1 VLELEY
7 FKIIVTISLAVLGW
21 LVAHYFT
28 AKRDVSN
35 KRRELKLQY
44 LIGAYQVLTNEISH
58 RDPSP
63 ERSFKLENILSDIQ
77 LYGSE
82 KQVNLANQLATDVA
96 AGIGFKLKP
105 LIESLRDD
113 LRKELHLS
121 KISSNIKWLRFN
133 K

>member
-1 VLELEY
+1 VLEFDY
-7 FKIIVTISLAVLGW
+7 YKIIVTICLAVLGW

-35 KRRELKLQY
+35 KRRELRLQY

-58 RDPSP
+58 RDANP
-63 ERSFKLENILSDIQ
+63 ERNFKLENLLSDIQ

-82 KQVNLANQLATDVA
+82 KQVELAKQLATDVA
-96 AGIGFKLKP
+96 AGIGFELDP
-105 LIESLRDD
+105 LIISLRDD

-121 KISSNIKWLRFN
+121 KISGNVKWLRF
-133 K
+133 KE

>member
-1 VLELEY
+1 MLELDY
-7 FKIIVTISLAVLGW
+7 YKIIVTISLAVLGW

-35 KRRELKLQY
+35 KRRELRLQY

-58 RDPSP
+58 RDPNP
-63 ERSFKLENILSDIQ
+63 ERSFKLENLLSDIQ

-82 KQVNLANQLATDVA
+82 NQVDLAKQLATDVA
-96 AGIGFKLKP
+96 AGIGFELEP
-105 LIESLRDD
+105 LIKSLRDD

-121 KISSNIKWLRFN
+121 KISGNVKWLRF
-133 K
+133 KE